1 MTRPYTHAAE
11 KYINE
16 YVDLRIAGDK
26 STKARRL
33 RNLLIKHLQYTPAE
47 LDIFVE
53 ERYIELDSMLEAK
66 IRAYQINSEP
76 LNNLKMAAEE
86 LLETS

>member
-16 YVDLRIAGDK
+16 YVDLKLAGD
-26 STKARRL
+26 SKARHL
-33 RNLLIKHLQYTPAE
+33 RVLLVKYFNYTPVE

-53 ERYIELDSMLEAK
+53 ER
-66 IRAYQINSEP
+66 
-76 LNNLKMAAEE
+76 
-86 LLETS
+86 LLEIHEVGRKTPQLDTSRLEVEPYFESN

>member
-16 YVDLRIAGDK
+16 YVDLMLAGDK
-26 STKARRL
+26 VKARHL
-33 RNLLIKHLQYTPAE
+33 RPLLIKHLHYTPVE

-53 ERYIELDSMLEAK
+53 ERIFELERAAKLGELDDT
-66 IRAYQINSEP
+66 
-76 LNNLKMAAEE
+76 KMAVEE
-86 LLETS
+86 LTETS

>member
-16 YVDLRIAGDK
+16 YVDLKLAGDN
-26 STKARRL
+26 SKARHL
-33 RNLLIKHLQYTPAE
+33 RELLVKYLNYTTIE

-53 ERYIELDSMLEAK
+53 ER
-66 IRAYQINSEP
+66 
-76 LNNLKMAAEE
+76 
-86 LLETS
+86 LLEIDQVGRKTPQLDTSRLEVEPYFESN

>member
-16 YVDLRIAGDK
+16 YVDYMLAGDK
-26 STKARRL
+26 VKARHL
-33 RNLLIKHLQYTPAE
+33 RALLIKHLNYTSVE

-53 ERYIELDSMLEAK
+53 ERFIEIERAAKLGELDDT
-66 IRAYQINSEP
+66 
-76 LNNLKMAAEE
+76 KMAVEE
-86 LLETS
+86 LTETS

>member
-16 YVDLRIAGDK
+16 YVDLMLAGDK
-26 STKARRL
+26 VKARHL
-33 RNLLIKHLQYTPAE
+33 RPLLIKHLHYTPVE

-53 ERYIELDSMLEAK
+53 ERIIELERAAK
-66 IRAYQINSEP
+66 LGE
-76 LNNLKMAAEE
+76 LDDTKMAVEE
-86 LLETS
+86 LTETS

>member
-16 YVDLRIAGDK
+16 YVDLILAGDK
-26 STKARRL
+26 TAKARHL
-33 RNLLIKHLQYTPAE
+33 RVFLIKHLNYTRAE

-53 ERYIELDSMLEAK
+53 ERLIEINKVGE
-66 IRAYQINSEP
+66 NSEQ
-76 LNNLKMAAEE
+76 LD
-86 LLETS
+86 TSKLDVDPYFESA

>member
-11 KYINE
+11 KYTNE

-26 STKARRL
+26 VKARHL
-33 RNLLIKHLQYTPAE
+33 RPLLIRHLHYTPVE

-53 ERYIELDSMLEAK
+53 ERLIEIDKIGKMSEQLD
-66 IRAYQINSEP
+66 
-76 LNNLKMAAEE
+76 
-86 LLETS
+86 TSKLDVDPYFESA

>member
-16 YVDLRIAGDK
+16 YVDCMLEGDK
-26 STKARRL
+26 SKATHL
-33 RNLLIKHLQYTPAE
+33 RKLLIKHLNYTRAE

-53 ERYIELDSMLEAK
+53 ERLIEIAK
-66 IRAYQINSEP
+66 AATR
-76 LNNLKMAAEE
+76 AEE
-86 LLETS
+86 LDAGKLAAAELSETS

>member
-16 YVDLRIAGDK
+16 YVDYMLAGDK
-26 STKARRL
+26 VKARHL
-33 RNLLIKHLQYTPAE
+33 RPLLIKHLHYTPVE

-53 ERYIELDSMLEAK
+53 ERIIELERAAK
-66 IRAYQINSEP
+66 LGE
-76 LNNLKMAAEE
+76 LDDTKMAAEE
-86 LLETS
+86 LIETS

>member
-16 YVDLRIAGDK
+16 YVDYMLAGDK
-26 STKARRL
+26 VKSRHL
-33 RNLLIKHLQYTPAE
+33 RPLLIKHLHYTPVE

-53 ERYIELDSMLEAK
+53 ERIIELERAAK
-66 IRAYQINSEP
+66 LGE
-76 LNNLKMAAEE
+76 LDDTKMAVEE
-86 LLETS
+86 LTETS